1 VAPGSLSGFFQHPLN
16 CALFRRCPPAVSRL
30 YIQLLGKVYF
40 ARHPRERARYVTP
53 LKEIL
58 GFRQTAASD
67 FDGLAA
73 RVLRGIFDHY
83 FEKLLN
89 AYWGIERMRG
99 MLLRDVEFVHEDLL
113 AGALRGGGGVILN
126 TAHFGALE
134 FLPASLAFRGYPVA
148 MMARFKT
155 ARLRDTIRRLA
166 WEAGL
171 ELLDADDRRVLPKA
185 ISSLRRGSILIYQ
198 VDEISCWRPSHG
210 KVMSFFGKRVR
221 LDRTVELLQ
230 RRTGAA
236 LLLGLMERAGGGRYQ
251 LSFEV
256 PSEHLPAPTGL
267 GPDAQLIKRVEHYIY
282 SFPEQWYNWK
292 DLRLLDPLAI

>member
-1 VAPGSLSGFFQHPLN
+1 M
-16 CALFRRCPPAVSRL
+16 
-30 YIQLLGKVYF
+30 QLLGRIYF
-40 ARHPRERARYVTP
+40 TRHPCERERYVAP

-58 GFRQTAASD
+58 GFRAAAAED
-67 FDGLAA
+67 FDSLTA

-89 AYWGIERMRG
+89 AYWGIERMRR
-99 MLLRDVEFVHEDLL
+99 MLLRDVELVHEDLL
-113 AGALRGGGGVILN
+113 AEALREGGGVILN

-134 FLPASLAFRGYPVA
+134 FLPAALAFRGYPVT

-155 ARLRDTIRRLA
+155 ARLRKTIRRLA
-166 WEAGL
+166 GEAGL
-171 ELLDADDRRVLPKA
+171 ELLDAADSRILPRA
-185 ISSLRRGSILIYQ
+185 ISSLRQGSILIYQ
-198 VDEISCWRPSHG
+198 VDEISCWRPCHT
-210 KVMSFFGKRVR
+210 KVMSFFGRRIR

-236 LLLGLMERAGGGRYQ
+236 LLLGLMERVGGGRYQ
-251 LSFEV
+251 LNFEV

-292 DLRLLDPLAI
+292 DVVLLDPLAI

>member
-1 VAPGSLSGFFQHPLN
+1 VAAGSLSGFLQHPLN

-30 YIQLLGKVYF
+30 YVQLLGRIYF
-40 ARHPRERARYVTP
+40 ARHPRERERYVTP

-58 GFRQTAASD
+58 GSRAAED
-67 FDGLAA
+67 FDVLAA

-99 MLLRDVEFVHEDLL
+99 MLLRDVELVHEDLL
-113 AGALRGGGGVILN
+113 LRSLREGRGVILN

-134 FLPASLAFRGYPVA
+134 YLPATLAFRGYPVA

-155 ARLRDTIRRLA
+155 PRLRETIQRLSR
-166 WEAGL
+166 EAGL
-171 ELLDADDRRVLPKA
+171 KLLDADDRRVLPKA
-185 ISSLRRGSILIYQ
+185 ISSLRQGSILIYQ
-198 VDEISCWRPSHG
+198 VDEISCWRPCHG
-210 KVMSFFGKRVR
+210 KVMSFFGRR
-221 LDRTVELLQ
+221 ICLDRTVELIQ

-236 LLLGLMERAGGGRYQ
+236 LMLGLMERVGGGRYQ
-251 LSFEV
+251 LAFEA

-292 DLRLLDPLAI
+292 DVGLLDPLAV